1 MDTEEIQQRG
11 ESGDDAIIRVTAFR
25 PNSHHQ
31 SRGMLVYGY
40 AMMDFNFSDFAR
52 HFPTVIKASTT
63 TNPSTTAPAVPVSP
77 LGTVSKVPA
86 ELVIA
91 ILLELDISSLLRFRH
106 VNRPAREFVST
117 LLEYLAVVEVA
128 APLLLST
135 VRSGISDYL
144 TIASLYRAL
153 RSTRCYVCGEVG
165 HLIYLLT
172 AERCCWHCIQNKRA
186 IFRTVTLASFC
197 RTTKRSKKKIQQ
209 AVPLLRSLKPEYH
222 QAVALINF
230 DAATR
235 ALGTD
240 PNVDLGRGFQHFNE
254 GTLGTVLATTHLP
267 FYDPATRQAYK
278 ALRCKGCA
286 VKYETKRSVPK
297 DDEFWYWHKMA
308 HRDYFRSEFLA
319 HFRQCP
325 KAEELWD
332 ASKGGTVSIASID
345 TPFVRSGGLDDT
357 WY

>member
-1 MDTEEIQQRG
+1 
-11 ESGDDAIIRVTAFR
+11 
-25 PNSHHQ
+25 
-31 SRGMLVYGY
+31 
-40 AMMDFNFSDFAR
+40 MMDFNFSDFAR

-91 ILLELDISSLLRFRH
+91 ILLGLDISSLLRFRH
-106 VNRPAREFVST
+106 VSRQAREFVST
-117 LLEYLAVVEVA
+117 LFEYRAVVEVA

-135 VRSGISDYL
+135 VRSGISDSL
-144 TIASLYRAL
+144 TIASLYRAIC
-153 RSTRCYVCGEVG
+153 STRCHVCGEVG

-186 IFRTVTLASFC
+186 VFRTVTLASFS

-209 AVPLLRSLKPEYH
+209 AVPLLRGLKPEYH

-254 GTLGTVLATTHLP
+254 GTMGTVVATTYLP
-267 FYDPATRQAYK
+267 LTLQHGKHTKLSAAKGAQSSTKPSDPYLRTMSCGIGTRW
-278 ALRCKGCA
+278 LIVTTSEPSFSLIFG
-286 VKYETKRSVPK
+286 SVPK
-297 DDEFWYWHKMA
+297 Q
-308 HRDYFRSEFLA
+308 RSSGMPAREAQSLLLRWTRRSSA
-319 HFRQCP
+319 AEDWVATGIEGKTLRFRQNGIWSDREVRGQSEQP
-325 KAEELWD
+325 
-332 ASKGGTVSIASID
+332 SIAVESCSVMRWRY
-345 TPFVRSGGLDDT
+345 T
-357 WY
+357 